1 MTLANIGPT
10 VSEPDGCEVWLWHE
24 FGLFVADSEGI
35 LADTL
40 TPQAVALLTVVNTD
54 RLGSPPP
61 LPASARGW
69 TPLPA
74 PPPAARAMQ
83 RSPPEQGGERGRAW
97 RVGTADT
104 GWCRR
109 LRTFFLVNGG
119 RGDPPRRLIC
129 RCAVLSR
136 LDAGASSDVCAI
148 LDVADEAR
156 CEPVRPHAICDG
168 SRWDSRLRR
177 WSVSRSTSWVPTRCD
192 VCSDGTGRLRRTC
205 HQVR

>member
-35 LADTL
+35 LADAL

-83 RSPPEQGGERGRAW
+83 RSPPEQGGERGRG
-97 RVGTADT
+97 R
-104 GWCRR
+104 
-109 LRTFFLVNGG
+109 FLKQEVQV
-119 RGDPPRRLIC
+119 D
-129 RCAVLSR
+129 AVRSK
-136 LDAGASSDVCAI
+136 GPVCHIGIVASSDLCRGAHWRHRT
-148 LDVADEAR
+148 LPGCRCMFQAR
-156 CEPVRPHAICDG
+156 LEGG
-168 SRWDSRLRR
+168 SR
-177 WSVSRSTSWVPTRCD
+177 
-192 VCSDGTGRLRRTC
+192 
-205 HQVR
+205 